1 MIAFLRTS
9 LFLFGLVVASPQ
21 IANACDGKDCACGQ
35 KKDKACNCGEN
46 CKCDGEGDGACD
58 CKGGAECKCEG
69 ECKCDPKKDDVAK

>member
-21 IANACDGKDCACGQ
+21 IANACDGKDCNCGE
-35 KKDKACNCGEN
+35 KKEKDCNCGEN
-46 CKCDGEGDGACD
+46 CKGKGDGACD

-69 ECKCDPKKDDVAK
+69 ECKCDEKKEDAAK

>member
-35 KKDKACNCGEN
+35 KKEKACNCGQN
-46 CKCDGEGDGACD
+46 GKDEGDCD
-58 CKGGAECKCEG
+58 RKGGAECKPEG
-69 ECKCDPKKDDVAK
+69 ECKCDEKKEDAAK